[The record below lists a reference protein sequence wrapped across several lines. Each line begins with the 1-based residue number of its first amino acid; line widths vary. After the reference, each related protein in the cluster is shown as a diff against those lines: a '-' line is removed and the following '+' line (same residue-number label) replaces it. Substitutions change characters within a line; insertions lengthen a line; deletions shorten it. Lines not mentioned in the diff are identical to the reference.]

1 MECDSRWWV
10 KLYFKSQRKSLLGKG
25 KKNPSYNL
33 FKTLEEKHT
42 GLSTLSDNSEEEG
55 E

>member
-1 MECDSRWWV
+1 MMSEIILQVSEE
-10 KLYFKSQRKSLLGKG
+10 KSVRKG